1 MIVLETVER
10 EDWERLNAVIAE
22 CLEEDLETYA
32 DDMAALL
39 QQRLPAWPLLQR
51 PDSCARVLH
60 ELLLSAQD
68 GFVHSLDVLHHAA
81 LFRTLEA
88 ALECERDLMAGQTGP
103 EGRTELR
110 RRIEDLET
118 LQEDAFHDH
127 GWVRLE
133 AIALDV
139 LQDGPMCAKLR
150 IDPRAF
156 NLLWPDD
163 IRIAIEEHLQA
174 AAKEPPAAEPT

>member
-10 EDWERLNAVIAE
+10 EDWARLNAVIAE
-22 CLEEDLETYA
+22 CLEEDIETYA

-51 PDSCARVLH
+51 PDKCARVLH

-88 ALECERDLMAGQTGP
+88 ALECERDLMAGQTDP

-110 RRIEDLET
+110 QRIEDLEA
-118 LQEDAFHDH
+118 LQEDAFRDHD
-127 GWVRLE
+127 WMRLE
-133 AIALDV
+133 AIARDV
-139 LQDGPMCAKLR
+139 LEDGPMCAKLN
-150 IDPRAF
+150 IDPRDF
-156 NLLWPDD
+156 EILWPDD
-163 IRIAIEEHLQA
+163 IRIAIEEHLRQR
-174 AAKEPPAAEPT
+174 PTAEPT